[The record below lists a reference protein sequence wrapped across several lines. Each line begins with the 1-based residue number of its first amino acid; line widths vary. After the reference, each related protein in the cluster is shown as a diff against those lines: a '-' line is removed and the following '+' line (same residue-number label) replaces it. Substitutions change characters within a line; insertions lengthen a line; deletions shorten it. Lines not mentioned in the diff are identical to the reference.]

1 MGTTSKLNFVR
12 TVFIELLEFC
22 AARAGLKGTWMHFP
36 AVNQTGC
43 QLERYLVISDKRR
56 GQ

>member
-1 MGTTSKLNFVR
+1 MSIISKLNFAR
-12 TVFIELLEFC
+12 MMFIELFEFY
-22 AARAGLKGTWMHFP
+22 AAKAGLKGTWMYFP

-43 QLERYLVISDKRR
+43 QFERYLVIADKRH

>member
-1 MGTTSKLNFVR
+1 MFT
-12 TVFIELLEFC
+12 ELFEFC

-43 QLERYLVISDKRR
+43 QLERYLVIADKRR